1 MSQTITCLSISVYR
15 EHLTRG
21 KQYLLLDMDDH
32 KRQVKI
38 RADNQ
43 RVRWFPRGLF
53 EIKGGVAPTL
63 VTWQFDDAVE
73 DSTHDAVEVSFV
85 LSDGQR
91 RWCWFMTPSYL
102 QELLDKPQAE
112 PGIWLA
118 NIVVVRDL
126 SSDCVDTMLKQLDQ
140 QGELEFASMAL
151 QQPDDEY

>member
-1 MSQTITCLSISVYR
+1 MERIITCLSISVYR

-21 KQYLLLDMDDH
+21 KQYVLLDMDDH

-38 RADNQ
+38 QADNQ

-53 EIKGGVAPTL
+53 HMEGAAAPTL
-63 VTWQFDDAVE
+63 VVWQFDDAVK
-73 DSTHDAVEVSFV
+73 DSTNDAVEVSFV

-91 RWCWFMTPSYL
+91 RWCWFMTPAYL
-102 QELLDKPQAE
+102 LRLLEKPHAE

-126 SSDCVDTMLKQLDQ
+126 SPDGVDAMLRQLDQ
-140 QGELEFASMAL
+140 QGELECASMAL
-151 QQPDDEY
+151 PPPNYEC